1 MREEGKVSTDKSFN
15 AYCGKEN
22 KEMGQVTRRGCGSRD
37 GLTFFFLF
45 QVKTILCL
53 YADRNNLVEKE
64 VWLEQELCPGRRD
77 LVGMTL
83 NWNMEREN

>member
-1 MREEGKVSTDKSFN
+1 MLTVEKRTKKW
-15 AYCGKEN
+15 AY
-22 KEMGQVTRRGCGSRD
+22 
-37 GLTFFFLF
+37 FFFLF

>member
-1 MREEGKVSTDKSFN
+1 MCF
-15 AYCGKEN
+15 
-22 KEMGQVTRRGCGSRD
+22 
-37 GLTFFFLF
+37 
-45 QVKTILCL
+45 

-64 VWLEQELCPGRRD
+64 IWLEQELCPGRRD